1 MITIKQYTELTLIS
15 NAGICNNRLV
25 RAQLAAGNSLIHSE
39 MGQDKRILASESITN
54 DYNITEDSTNQAITD
69 ILLLDKHK
77 KINKEIENYI
87 NNL

>member
-15 NAGICNNRLV
+15 NLGICNNLLV
-25 RAQLAAGNSLIHSE
+25 RSQLAAGLTE
-39 MGQDKRILASESITN
+39 MHQDKRILASDLITN
-54 DYNITEDSTNQAITD
+54 DFNITTDSTDQAITD